1 MGQPISQEGDGLI
14 SKSSSAV
21 SAKTAQEN
29 PEDLE
34 EFENKIDA
42 FFQLDGVN
50 DD

>member
-14 SKSSSAV
+14 SKSSSTV
-21 SAKTAQEN
+21 SAKIAQEN
-29 PEDLE
+29 PQDLA